1 MMPRACTG
9 RRLSIVVPVTGDTA
23 ALEETLVSVL
33 ENRPADTEVLV
44 GLGCDYADP
53 WGIGDEVTFVAA
65 PRGSGVVGCVNAALD
80 RATGDVIHVLAA
92 GWRATPGWTDGAV
105 ALIEAGSAD
114 AVVPLA
120 VAADDPLR
128 VVEAGLRVT
137 RGGRRKPVVPRRSA
151 AHADAYQPPRTRD
164 PVGPTLAA
172 GFWSAAVLDRV
183 GPRFAPACGILADA
197 DVAVALAR
205 TGGRTMV
212 ESASRVIPPALPA
225 AMPPSFIQGL
235 HAERLFWRSM
245 AGAGVTAAL
254 LSHGIEVLRHAV
266 ATAPLGTVP
275 MLVGRLLG
283 ALAFGSYLPRYR
295 HLRAL
300 IEAQP
305 DTAAGAAPATIPIGD
320 RLEAAVEAPQER
332 RRSA

>member
-33 ENRPADTEVLV
+33 ENRPADTEVIV

-53 WGIGDEVTFVAA
+53 WNIGDEVTFVAA
-65 PRGSGVVGCVNAALD
+65 PRGAGMVVCVNTALSH
-80 RATGDVIHVLAA
+80 ATGDVIHVLAA
-92 GWRATPGWTDGAV
+92 GWRATPGWTDGPV

-137 RGGRRKPVVPRRSA
+137 RGGRRRVVVPRRSA
-151 AHADAYQPPRTRD
+151 AHADSYSPPRTRESI
-164 PVGPTLAA
+164 GPELVA
-172 GFWSAAVLDRV
+172 GFWSAAALERV
-183 GPRFAPACGILADA
+183 GPGFAATCGAVADA
-197 DVAVALAR
+197 DLAVALSR
-205 TGGRTMV
+205 TGGRTVV
-212 ESASRVIPPALPA
+212 EASSRVIAPALPSA
-225 AMPPSFIQGL
+225 PVPAFTQGL

-245 AGAGVTAAL
+245 VGAGVTASL
-254 LSHGIEVLRHAV
+254 LAHGLEVLRHAV
-266 ATAPLGTVP
+266 TTAPLGTVP
-275 MLVGRLLG
+275 MLVGRLL
-283 ALAFGSYLPRYR
+283 ATLSFGSYLPRYR
-295 HLRAL
+295 QLRAL
-300 IEAQP
+300 IDARTIDAGIDSP
-305 DTAAGAAPATIPIGD
+305 ATIAIGTRAAAVEPAAPA
-320 RLEAAVEAPQER
+320 L